1 MTATTSGAPIRIAV
15 FGAGGKMGRAILR
28 ATIEEPRARV
38 AAAIERAGSPE
49 LGHDSGVMIGLPATG
64 VATSTGVPAAGVA
77 DVWIDFSSPA
87 AAVANAEAAAAA
99 GAGYVLGTTG
109 VSPNDKTAIAAAAKR
124 TPIVF
129 SPNMSVGVNV
139 LLKLVADAAR
149 ALGPAYDI
157 EVLEAHHRMK
167 RDAPSGTALRL
178 AEAVA
183 EASGRDLGQTA
194 RYDRHGDIGP
204 RTQEE
209 IGMQTLRGGDVVGDH
224 TVFFFGQGDR
234 VEITHRASSRET
246 FAKGAVRAAVW
257 LFGKPA
263 GLYDMRDVLGLH

>member
-1 MTATTSGAPIRIAV
+1 MTATASDAPIRIAV
-15 FGAGGKMGRAILR
+15 FGAGGRMGRAILR
-28 ATIEEPRARV
+28 ATMEEPRARV
-38 AAAIERAGSPE
+38 TAAIEREGSPA
-49 LGHDSGVMIGLPATG
+49 LGQDTGTLAGLQPSG
-64 VATSTGVPAAGVA
+64 VATTAGTPVAGVA

-87 AAVANAEAAAAA
+87 GAVANAEAAATA

-109 VSPNDKTAIAAAAKR
+109 VSANDKAAIAAAAKR

-183 EASGRDLGQTA
+183 EASGRDLAKTA

-204 RTQEE
+204 RTQDE

-224 TVFFFGQGDR
+224 TVFFF
-234 VEITHRASSRET
+234 
-246 FAKGAVRAAVW
+246 
-257 LFGKPA
+257 
-263 GLYDMRDVLGLH
+263 

>member
-1 MTATTSGAPIRIAV
+1 
-15 FGAGGKMGRAILR
+15 FGAAGKMGRAILR

-38 AAAIERAGSPE
+38 AAAIDRAGSGE
-49 LGHDSGVMIGLPATG
+49 LGHDAGTLIGLPATG
-64 VATSTGVPAAGVA
+64 VTVSAGAPGAGVA

-87 AAVANAEAAAAA
+87 TAVANAEAAAAA

-109 VSPNDKTAIAAAAKR
+109 LAANDKAAIAATAKR
-124 TPIVF
+124 SPIVF

-178 AEAVA
+178 AEAAA
-183 EASGRDLGQTA
+183 EGSGRDLEKTA

-224 TVFFFGQGDR
+224 TVFFFGPGDR

-263 GLYDMRDVLGLH
+263 GLYDMRDVLGLR